1 MLTLS
6 RCFFSFLS
14 LLFFFFFLRAAGFV
28 LIRPVCFSPFAPGEK
43 PFKCEFEG
51 CDRRFANSSDRK
63 KHMHVHTSDKPYL
76 CKMCDK
82 SYTHPSSLRKHMK
95 VIAALSPPAL
105 EPGALAA
112 LRPGS
117 GGEWQLGGGRSRQR
131 RKGHDSFLQT
141 SQKARGLEK
150 GMWVPKALLNL
161 LFNNESQKKRA
172 AAATEGEPGQSRRD
186 DAAEAAASAAWL
198 AAPARSWG
206 LAREPE
212 RWLT

>member
-1 MLTLS
+1 
-6 RCFFSFLS
+6 
-14 LLFFFFFLRAAGFV
+14 
-28 LIRPVCFSPFAPGEK
+28 
-43 PFKCEFEG
+43 
-51 CDRRFANSSDRK
+51 
-63 KHMHVHTSDKPYL
+63 MHVHTSDKPYL

-117 GGEWQLGGGRSRQR
+117 GDEWQLGCGRSRQR
-131 RKGHDSFLQT
+131 RKGHDSSLQT
-141 SQKARGLEK
+141 AQKGRGLEK

-172 AAATEGEPGQSRRD
+172 EAATEGEPGQSRLD

-206 LAREPE
+206 LARGPE
-212 RWLT
+212 CWLT